1 MGWGAFAAAGMAGR
15 LGACGQQRAA
25 ALGVQALDPAL
36 AGPLLLSLG
45 SRDRTLVLRAD
56 WERLLA
62 GRGDLQSPYY
72 GRLRAPRG
80 GSTVDQA
87 FLSEL
92 RAAPGRVR
100 SGLMLARIRHQLAA
114 VLAVDRPDSIPSDV
128 GLFELGLDSMT
139 AVELTEG
146 LQAKL
151 GARLPAT
158 LVFEQP
164 TLEALSQHLLAQLA
178 PPEVELP
185 HDELTGKSEDELIRL
200 LEQELNAEGVG
211 G

>member
-1 MGWGAFAAAGMAGR
+1 
-15 LGACGQQRAA
+15 
-25 ALGVQALDPAL
+25 
-36 AGPLLLSLG
+36 
-45 SRDRTLVLRAD
+45 
-56 WERLLA
+56 
-62 GRGDLQSPYY
+62 
-72 GRLRAPRG
+72 
-80 GSTVDQA
+80 
-87 FLSEL
+87 
-92 RAAPGRVR
+92 
-100 SGLMLARIRHQLAA
+100 MLARIRHQLAA

-128 GLFELGLDSMT
+128 GLCELGLDSMT